1 METGSQLK
9 SFLHLLGRDKYK
21 IIKGGAEIR
30 GISNLEGTIKEANT
44 IIDKNGFDLKIVNNA
59 SMASYGA
66 FEVREV
72 AV

>member
-30 GISNLEGTIKEANT
+30 GVSNLESTIKEAST
-44 IIDKNGFDLKIVNNA
+44 IIDRNGFDLKIVNNA